1 MRAPCALLASI
12 LFITASQRF
21 GANVD
26 LRVAAG
32 CGGAKLLTLADGERA
47 LSADEQAVDAR
58 DVGRSC
64 WSTVRVAD
72 LVARKLATGFATAT
86 VRPICAPSDV
96 DDDDVDDATAA
107 VRLLWSSCF
116 FISATL
122 ASFLLCFRV
131 ADDDDVIGDFFSFG
145 GAAAGGAFRPVDEGV
160 CLSRTSPAVG
170 AVVVGGRW
178 HGDDVNDDDDVV
190 VAGVARRLAAAVAR
204 GDVVAAAT
212 LLMSVDVLAVT
223 LLCERLSS
231 PALQLVS
238 MLI

>member
-12 LFITASQRF
+12 LLITASQRF

-26 LRVAAG
+26 LRVAVAD
-32 CGGAKLLTLADGERA
+32 GAKLLTLADGERA

-96 DDDDVDDATAA
+96 DDDDDDDATAA

-131 ADDDDVIGDFFSFG
+131 ADDDDVIGDLFSFC
-145 GAAAGGAFRPVDEGV
+145 GAAAGGVFRPVDEGV
-160 CLSRTSPAVG
+160 CLSRTAPAVG

-178 HGDDVNDDDDVV
+178 HGDDEDDADVV

-212 LLMSVDVLAVT
+212 LLMSVDVLAVS